1 MKKKKIMATL
11 LTGAMTLSALTGC
24 GSQGGGESK
33 PAVSEQTDA
42 AEGTDAAEEISDD
55 IQMESSTAD
64 EANNRADKV
73 VVAVDDDS
81 FTIGPWG
88 NDSSVRDWTE
98 PTIWAHLCY
107 RPFTGAMLE
116 KNELQM
122 YAAKSVTKVDDA
134 TYDIEIYDN
143 ITDSEGNAIKASDV
157 VYSYD
162 KLVELGFVSEISLYY
177 GSAEATGDYNL
188 TITLKDPSEG
198 AIESVLCNCSI
209 ASESWYE
216 SASDDMIN
224 SNPATT
230 GAYTVANMQ
239 TGSSVTLQ
247 ANENYWKTEGKADV
261 EFQNVDTIEIRC
273 ITEASSRAI
282 ALENEEIDMAEISG
296 DDIARFE
303 DNGDYNVTKYMNF
316 MSQYLIFNTSEGNPC
331 ADVNVRRAIAYAID
345 AKTMSMTAGECIMSY
360 DVAPNM
366 GPDYVTA
373 WDSADYFTRDV
384 EKAKECLA
392 EAGYSDSNPLKISL
406 LVTSQAPQQP
416 YVAMQSML
424 AEAGIEL
431 TIDGQDRAARQAVQS
446 DPTAWD
452 ISEYSDSV
460 LDFTTTFWNDLF
472 GAEANGGLT
481 QGFTDDPKL
490 QELLQ
495 AAINDRSEE
504 NMNAFHDYVVE
515 NCYMIGLYT
524 ETKTIVTTSGITSI
538 ALEKLNPVL
547 NAMTFTEDYSSV
559 DA

>member
-1 MKKKKIMATL
+1 MKNKIVALMLIGVMAL
-11 LTGAMTLSALTGC
+11 GMMTGC
-24 GSQGGGESK
+24 GSKSDGGSGST
-33 PAVSEQTDA
+33 PADSQEDDA
-42 AEGTDAAEEISDD
+42 ASVGDD
-55 IQMESSTAD
+55 IRMDSSTAD
-64 EANNRADKV
+64 EAGAQADKV

-98 PTIWAHLCY
+98 QTIWAHLCY
-107 RPFTGAMLE
+107 RPFTGAMLA
-116 KNELQM
+116 NDELQM
-122 YAAKSVTKVDDA
+122 YAAKSVTKVDDS

-143 ITDSEGNAIKASDV
+143 ITDSQGNAIKASDV

-162 KLVELGFVSEISLYY
+162 KLAELGFVSEISLYY
-177 GSAEATGDYNL
+177 DSAEATGDYTL
-188 TITLKDPSEG
+188 TLKLKDASEG
-198 AIESVLCNCSI
+198 AVESVICNCSI

-216 SASDDMIN
+216 GADENEIN

-230 GAYTVANMQ
+230 GAYTVADMQ
-239 TGSSVTLQ
+239 TGSSVTLE
-247 ANENYWKTEGKADV
+247 AKKDYWKSEDKADV
-261 EFQNVDTIEIRC
+261 EFQNVGTIEIRC

-282 ALENEEIDMAEISG
+282 SLENEEIDMAEISG

-303 DNGDYNVTKYMNF
+303 DNEDYNVTKYLNF

-331 ADVNVRRAIAYAID
+331 ADVNVRKAIAYAVD
-345 AKTMSMTAGECIMSY
+345 AHTMSLTAGECVMSY

-366 GPDYVTA
+366 GPDYVDA
-373 WDSADYFTRDV
+373 WDSADYFSRDID
-384 EKAKECLA
+384 KAKECLK
-392 EAGYSDSNPLKISL
+392 EAGYDEKNPLKISL

-416 YVAMQSML
+416 YVAMQAML

-481 QGFTDDPKL
+481 QGFTDDAKL
-490 QELLQ
+490 QELL
-495 AAINDRSEE
+495 AAAVKDRSEE

-547 NAMTFTEDYSSV
+547 NAMTFTEDYTSV
-559 DA
+559 GF